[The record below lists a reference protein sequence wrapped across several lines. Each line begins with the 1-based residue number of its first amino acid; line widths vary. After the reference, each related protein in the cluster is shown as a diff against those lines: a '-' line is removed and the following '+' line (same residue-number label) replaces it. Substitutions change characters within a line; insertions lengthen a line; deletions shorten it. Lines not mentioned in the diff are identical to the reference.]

1 MEPFSYLQ
9 RSRQV
14 NIEAAG
20 VTKTNKVLGVKRSRL
35 LLPVLRRFF
44 KIGQNVFPT
53 VSPWWLGLACAA
65 FLAAAPGNAAD
76 DGAASP
82 GAGAVNPDDMSGADA
97 VLVPGQEGAAHD
109 VAITGQW
116 MVRGKRVSDRLS
128 AYFTIENRADATYL
142 VQGVSSPSCA
152 QLYGYHSD
160 QEISSTTRNLFSH
173 LALPE
178 NQTLVFPPGGYH
190 LVCDEAPGVTV
201 ADGSTVS
208 VTFTFLGG
216 AHKTVNFPVK
226 AR

>member
-1 MEPFSYLQ
+1 MAK
-9 RSRQV
+9 
-14 NIEAAG
+14 I
-20 VTKTNKVLGVKRSRL
+20 NKVLGVKRSRL
-35 LLPVLRRFF
+35 MFPVFRRFVEIRQDTRP
-44 KIGQNVFPT
+44 K
-53 VSPWWLGLACAA
+53 VSLWRVGLACAA
-65 FLAAAPGNAAD
+65 FLAATPGNAAD
-76 DGAASP
+76 EGAASP
-82 GAGAVNPDDMSGADA
+82 GAATASSDDMSGAEA

-116 MVRGKRVSDRLS
+116 MVRGKRVPDRLS

-160 QEISSTTRNLFSH
+160 QEISSATRNLFSH

-190 LVCDEAPGVTV
+190 LMCDEAPGVTV

>member
-1 MEPFSYLQ
+1 
-9 RSRQV
+9 
-14 NIEAAG
+14 
-20 VTKTNKVLGVKRSRL
+20 
-35 LLPVLRRFF
+35 
-44 KIGQNVFPT
+44 
-53 VSPWWLGLACAA
+53 
-65 FLAAAPGNAAD
+65 
-76 DGAASP
+76 
-82 GAGAVNPDDMSGADA
+82 
-97 VLVPGQEGAAHD
+97 
-109 VAITGQW
+109 
-116 MVRGKRVSDRLS
+116 MVRGKRVPDRLS

-160 QEISSTTRNLFSH
+160 QEISSATRNLFSH

-190 LVCDEAPGVTV
+190 LMCDEAPGVTV

-216 AHKTVNFPVK
+216 VHKTVNFPVK